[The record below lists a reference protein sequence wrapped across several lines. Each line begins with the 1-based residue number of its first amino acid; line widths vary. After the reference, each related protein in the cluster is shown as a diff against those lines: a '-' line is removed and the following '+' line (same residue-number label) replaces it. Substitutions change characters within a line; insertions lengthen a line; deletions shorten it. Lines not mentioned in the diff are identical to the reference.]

1 MTRMTTIDRV
11 TVALGL
17 IEDGPTTTSAIEVAT
32 DEGRRWLRGEGA
44 CPDGTHPVP
53 SLTRS

>member
-1 MTRMTTIDRV
+1 MTTIDRA

-32 DEGRRWLRGEGA
+32 DEGRKWLRGEGA
-44 CPDGTHPVP
+44 CPDGTHPVF